1 MENANLKWK
10 ALNNKREP
18 AEKDIETVRNEWVF
32 QKIKSENL
40 LAFFI
45 SLQKDWKAVELNLEL
60 LANAEWD
67 YFLEK

>member
-1 MENANLKWK
+1 MENAILKWK
-10 ALNNKREP
+10 ALNNKHEP

-45 SLQKDWKAVELNLEL
+45 SLQKEWKAVELNLEL
-60 LANAEWD
+60 LANAEWN